1 MDRKR
6 EASYFLGEI
15 LAILPTSLQE
25 LRAQCTR
32 QGIEDFPQVETL
44 LSDGT
49 LSSGLHRDWRKAVFR
64 LLDFIFKRFDLPPP
78 QSHSRLDFKL
88 FPVSVHRRPF
98 GYIYLKCFSLQFM
111 SYYFP
116 SILSG
121 LSEGAL
127 ADPDGTIASDDKK
140 DQAKLILE
148 EILRDIKD
156 REQWSRIEVLTR
168 CLSSFIDQEGV
179 YLKTAALLTVSSL

>member
-1 MDRKR
+1 
-6 EASYFLGEI
+6 
-15 LAILPTSLQE
+15 
-25 LRAQCTR
+25 
-32 QGIEDFPQVETL
+32 
-44 LSDGT
+44 
-49 LSSGLHRDWRKAVFR
+49 
-64 LLDFIFKRFDLPPP
+64 
-78 QSHSRLDFKL
+78 
-88 FPVSVHRRPF
+88 
-98 GYIYLKCFSLQFM
+98 M

-116 SILSG
+116 TILSG

-140 DQAKLILE
+140 DQDNLILE

-179 YLKTAALLTVSSL
+179 YLKTAALLTVSSFWINMLSNHLNYIQGTQQAKWTEFANCLRIADRYDMSRKVYQALDQDEIWNQILSPEFSKESRGDILDLWQTVSS